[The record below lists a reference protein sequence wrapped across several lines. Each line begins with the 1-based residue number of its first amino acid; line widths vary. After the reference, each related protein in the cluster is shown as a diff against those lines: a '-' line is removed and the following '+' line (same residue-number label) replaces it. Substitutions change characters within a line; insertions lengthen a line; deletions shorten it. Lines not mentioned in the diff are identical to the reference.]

1 MNRFPKK
8 MPEEQQFKR
17 HIAYKLRIGN
27 ILIGK
32 PVVNEE
38 RFSFLE
44 FGDKKIVRINV
55 LGNIVDKYESGE
67 RRDEGRKY
75 MFLTLDDGSG
85 QIRLKIFGDDYEKF
99 KHVVQGQTVV
109 VIGVLRN
116 WNNETYISPEIIRE
130 MDPRYLLVRKLE
142 IEKDKTINARPV
154 EKEQIVAIKDKIL
167 ELIKNSEENNGIE
180 VDEITQKFHE
190 TPQTIINQEIQKLLE
205 EGIVF
210 EPRPGKI
217 RWLG

>member
-1 MNRFPKK
+1 MIK
-8 MPEEQQFKR
+8 MAEEQQFKR
-17 HIAYKLRIGN
+17 HIAYKLRIGD

-32 PVVNEE
+32 PIVNEE

-55 LGNIVDKYESGE
+55 LGNIVDRYESEGGDE
-67 RRDEGRKY
+67 RRKY
-75 MFLTLDDGSG
+75 VFLTLDDGSG

-99 KHVVQGQTVV
+99 KDIVQGQTVV

-116 WNNETYISPEIIRE
+116 WNNETYVSPEIIRE

-142 IEKDKTINARPV
+142 IEKDKTINAKPV
-154 EKEQIVAIKDKIL
+154 EKEQIIAIKDKIL

>member
-1 MNRFPKK
+1 MV
-8 MPEEQQFKR
+8 EERFKR
-17 HIAYKLRIGN
+17 NVAYKLRIGD

-32 PVVNEE
+32 PVMNEE

-44 FGDKKIVRINV
+44 LGDKKIVRVNIM
-55 LGNIVDKYESGE
+55 GNIVDKYESEGGDE
-67 RRDEGRKY
+67 RRKY
-75 MFLTLDDGSG
+75 VFLTMDDGSG
-85 QIRLKIFGDDYEKF
+85 QIRLKVFGDDYEKF
-99 KHVVQGQTVV
+99 KEIVQGQTVV

-130 MDPRYLLVRKLE
+130 TDPKYLLLRKLE
-142 IEKDKTINARPV
+142 TEKDKALNAKPI
-154 EKEQIVAIKDKIL
+154 EKSQIIAIKDKIL

-180 VDEITQKFHE
+180 VDEIIQKFHE
-190 TPQTIINQEIQKLLE
+190 TPKGIIDQEIQKLLE
-205 EGIVF
+205 EGIAF

>member
-1 MNRFPKK
+1 

-17 HIAYKLRIGN
+17 HIAYKLRIGD

-55 LGNIVDKYESGE
+55 LGNIVDRYES
-67 RRDEGRKY
+67 EGGDGRRKY
-75 MFLTLDDGSG
+75 VFLTLDDGSG

-99 KHVVQGQTVV
+99 KDIVQGQTVV

-142 IEKDKTINARPV
+142 IEKDKAINAKPV
-154 EKEQIVAIKDKIL
+154 EKAQIVAIKDKIL

>member
-1 MNRFPKK
+1 MIK
-8 MPEEQQFKR
+8 MAEEQQFKR
-17 HIAYKLRIGN
+17 HIAYKLRIGD

-55 LGNIVDKYESGE
+55 LGNIVDRYESEGGDE
-67 RRDEGRKY
+67 RRKY
-75 MFLTLDDGSG
+75 VFLTLDDGSG

-99 KHVVQGQTVV
+99 KDIVQGQTVV

-116 WNNETYISPEIIRE
+116 WNNETYVSPEIIRE
-130 MDPRYLLVRKLE
+130 MDPKYLLVRKLE
-142 IEKDKTINARPV
+142 IEKDKTINAKPV

-167 ELIKNSEENNGIE
+167 ELIKNSEENNGIDT
-180 VDEITQKFHE
+180 DEIIQKFQE
-190 TPQTIINQEIQKLLE
+190 IPQTIINQEIQKLLE
-205 EGIVF
+205 EGIAF